1 MTSKT
6 FLKQLKDQENES
18 INVIQVPGIS
28 LLDLHVDATP
38 AHGYLMHMHGIK
50 FSSGYKYG
58 NYLFPEIACWGVV
71 FKWLFLN
78 LKNDNTWLKICPYAY
93 FSIVL

>member
-18 INVIQVPGIS
+18 INVIQVPGII

-38 AHGYLMHMHGIK
+38 AHGYFMHMHGTCIK
-50 FSSGYKYG
+50 FSSGYKCG
-58 NYLFPEIACWGVV
+58 NYLFPEIAC
-71 FKWLFLN
+71 
-78 LKNDNTWLKICPYAY
+78 
-93 FSIVL
+93 